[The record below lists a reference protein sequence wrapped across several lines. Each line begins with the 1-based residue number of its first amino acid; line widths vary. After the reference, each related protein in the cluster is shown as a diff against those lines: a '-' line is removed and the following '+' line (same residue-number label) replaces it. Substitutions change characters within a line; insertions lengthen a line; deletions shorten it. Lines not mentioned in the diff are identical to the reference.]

1 MKVHYFGSLVE
12 DLLLNCRHIFQL
24 HHVHGGLLCRPH
36 SRGAQ
41 LSPSD
46 CRHPRDAAVGKCVK
60 HHYYYYYYYLNE
72 LQMGFS
78 VVVVL

>member
-12 DLLLNCRHIFQL
+12 DLLLNCRDLLQL

-36 SRGAQ
+36 SRGSQ

-46 CRHPRDAAVGKCVK
+46 CRHSRDAAVGKCVK
-60 HHYYYYYYYLNE
+60 HYYYLTE
-72 LQMGFS
+72 LQMGLHLLA
-78 VVVVL
+78 VVLL